1 MTHLPSQT
9 ENPKGLHARYA
20 IQKIV
25 KNPKCQVEVTDTFM
39 GIDDTPEFVTVPVDP
54 GAEYFVM
61 RLDMGGSDKNHIM
74 ACRIA
79 IKAYAEAMA
88 DLMPELSKD
97 LLERYPVLLLGD
109 AKINY
114 PNSIS

>member
-1 MTHLPSQT
+1 MTQLPSQNQ
-9 ENPKGLHARYA
+9 NPKGLHARYY

-25 KNPKCQVEVTDTFM
+25 KNPKYQVEVTGTFT
-39 GIDDTPEFVTVPVDP
+39 GIDDTPEFVTAPVDP

-61 RLDMGGSDKNHIM
+61 RLDMGGSDINHIR

-88 DLMPELSKD
+88 NIMPELSKD
-97 LLERYPVLLLGD
+97 LLQRYPVFEIED
-109 AKINY
+109 ANTNN
-114 PNSIS
+114 PDSN